1 MCVCVLLSLAAAAE
15 DTLEGETVGQGGEG
29 EGEEQGDNIDLSDI
43 LKMGE
48 CGTVGDSY
56 PAADKMELPHRCKFI
71 FHISGMQLG
80 QNFLGDEGMEKI
92 KKGDFS
98 QVMKL
103 GEQFLGK
110 DTVNELLNAA
120 ADQFVQLKENSEKVD
135 DEL

>member
-1 MCVCVLLSLAAAAE
+1 
-15 DTLEGETVGQGGEG
+15 
-29 EGEEQGDNIDLSDI
+29 
-43 LKMGE
+43 
-48 CGTVGDSY
+48 
-56 PAADKMELPHRCKFI
+56 
-71 FHISGMQLG
+71 MQLG

>member
-1 MCVCVLLSLAAAAE
+1 
-15 DTLEGETVGQGGEG
+15 
-29 EGEEQGDNIDLSDI
+29 
-43 LKMGE
+43 
-48 CGTVGDSY
+48 
-56 PAADKMELPHRCKFI
+56 
-71 FHISGMQLG
+71 
-80 QNFLGDEGMEKI
+80 MEKI

-120 ADQFVQLKENSEKVD
+120 ADQFVQLKENSERVD